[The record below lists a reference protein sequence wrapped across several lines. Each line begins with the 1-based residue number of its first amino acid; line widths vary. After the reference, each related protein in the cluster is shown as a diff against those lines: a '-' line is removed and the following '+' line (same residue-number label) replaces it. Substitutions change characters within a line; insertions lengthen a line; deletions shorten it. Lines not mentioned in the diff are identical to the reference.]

1 MYKRVVYWFK
11 RDLRIDDNR
20 AFWEACKNSQETIP
34 IFIFIPS
41 LLDRFKSHDSRL
53 GFIVDCIS
61 YLSQDIKNKGGRL
74 FCYYDEPLKIFEY
87 IIEKYK
93 PQAVY
98 TNKAFSWTGEEIE
111 EKIELLCRGKNIA
124 FHSIKD
130 NFLSNIDKIPYT
142 KIYSAFYKKWK
153 LSLTPDIL
161 LPPEKINTPTIKETE
176 IKDLQNK
183 LKFELNK
190 TWKSDFGKKR
200 LNSFDFS
207 NYENTRDKL
216 DLDGTSKLSPY
227 IRFGVL
233 SLRKIYK
240 RAIETA
246 GEDCQFIKELA
257 WREFWYHI
265 KFNFPE
271 FKNLEFQEKRRS
283 LHWYDDENLI
293 KAFINAQTGYPIV
306 DAAIIQL
313 KQEGWMHN
321 RARMI
326 VANFL
331 TKDLLVDWRMGESFF
346 MEYLLDYDEVVNT
359 GNWQWNAS
367 VGPDPRPLRIFN
379 PIIQAEK
386 FDPHGEFIK
395 KYIPELRNMK
405 AFELH
410 NPLKFS
416 LPYYKPIVNHYE
428 RVISIRK
435 FYSAN
440 KENI

>member
-1 MYKRVVYWFK
+1 MYKRVIYWFK

-20 AFWEACKNSQETIP
+20 AFWEACKNSQEIIP

-61 YLSQDIKNKGGRL
+61 SLSKDIKNKGGSL
-74 FCYYDEPLKIFEY
+74 FCYYDEPVKIFEY

-93 PQAVY
+93 PQAFY

-111 EKIELLCRGKNIA
+111 EKVELFCREKNIT

-153 LSLTPDIL
+153 LNLNADIS
-161 LPPEKINTPTIKETE
+161 PSPEKINTPPIKETE
-176 IKDLQNK
+176 IKDLQSK

-190 TWKSDFGKKR
+190 TWKSDFGEKR
-200 LNSFDFS
+200 LYSFDFS
-207 NYENTRDKL
+207 NYEKTRDKL

-265 KFNFPE
+265 KINFPE
-271 FKNLEFQEKRRS
+271 FKNLEFQEKRRN
-283 LHWYDDENLI
+283 LNWYDDENLI

-306 DAAIIQL
+306 DAAILQL

-331 TKDLLVDWRMGESFF
+331 TKDLLVDWRIGESFF

-367 VGPDPRPLRIFN
+367 VGPDPKPLRIFN
-379 PIIQAEK
+379 PIIQAQK
-386 FDPHGEFIK
+386 FDPHAAFIK
-395 KYIPELRNMK
+395 KYLPELRNMK
-405 AFELH
+405 AQELH
-410 NPLKFS
+410 DPLNSKLKYF
-416 LPYYKPIVNHYE
+416 KPVVNHYE
-428 RVISIRK
+428 RIIKIKK
-435 FYSAN
+435 FYLKS
-440 KENI
+440 KG